1 MDTTF
6 SFTKG
11 ALDSLPLPEGEKRDV
26 YYDERQ
32 PGLQLRVTASGVK
45 TFSVFARVAG
55 GNPTRVT
62 IGKYPAITPEVAR
75 KKTKEIIAQMAV
87 GVDPNAE
94 ARASKVQPLTLAAAV
109 AEYVEQQTREDD
121 KLPLKPRT
129 KADYLAMV
137 KPSRVTAKGKP
148 TKGGLLRKL
157 AKKPIHEISADD
169 IKAVNTDN
177 KAQRGER
184 QAAYAMQVL
193 KAVLNFYGV
202 KVKDSPFSLETA
214 KAGRVV
220 IPKTRAA
227 DDTPVTEL
235 LKNLGP
241 FWRELSAIQSPAGDY
256 LKFLLLTGTR
266 PAEPLQVPVTDC
278 NLVAGKVLLRDTKTR
293 TDHTLLLSTQ
303 ALAIVQ
309 RQAEGKAPGER
320 LFAIS
325 NVDAHAAAHE
335 LVAATGLTFTPKTL
349 RAVFASIASELVSVN
364 TYKRI
369 MNRGKK
375 GDTDDKNYIKRL
387 EPQLRAGWQAV
398 GDFVDS
404 SAADNVVPLF
414 KLN

>member
-6 SFTKG
+6 SFTKA
-11 ALDSLPLPEGEKRDV
+11 ALDSLPLPEGKQRDV

-32 PGLQLRVTASGVK
+32 PGLQIRVTSSGAK

-55 GNPTRVT
+55 GKPTRVT

-75 KKTKEIIAQMAV
+75 KKAKEKIAQLAI
-87 GVDPNAE
+87 GVNPNAE
-94 ARASKVQPLTLAAAV
+94 DRASKVESLTLAKAV

-121 KLPLKPRT
+121 KLSLKART

-137 KPSRVTAKGKP
+137 KPSRVTAAGKP

-157 AKKPIHEISADD
+157 AKKPIHEISAAD
-169 IKAVNTDN
+169 IKNTNTDN

-184 QAAYAMQVL
+184 QSAYAMQVL

-202 KVKDSPFSLETA
+202 EVKDSPFSLKTA

-241 FWRELSAIQSPAGDY
+241 FWRALSAVQSPAADY
-256 LKFLLLTGTR
+256 LKFLLLTGCR
-266 PAEPLQVPVTDC
+266 PSEPLQVPVADC
-278 NLVAGKVLLRDTKTR
+278 DLAAGKVLLRDTKTR
-293 TDHTLLLSTQ
+293 TDHTLLLADQ

-309 RQAEGKAPGER
+309 RQAEGKAPGDR
-320 LFAIS
+320 LF
-325 NVDAHAAAHE
+325 NVIPAQANALAHE
-335 LVAATGLTFTPKTL
+335 LSAITGLTFTPKNL
-349 RAVFASIASELVSVN
+349 RAVFASVASELVTIHV
-364 TYKRI
+364 YKRI

-375 GDTDDKNYIKRL
+375 GDTDDKNYIKKL
-387 EPQLRAGWQAV
+387 EPQLLAGWQA
-398 GDFVDS
+398 
-404 SAADNVVPLF
+404 AANFIEATDNVVPLF